1 MSMSEGD
8 LADAIE
14 DLGDTLSEAVAIAA
28 LVDAYSELAE
38 GATAGAQTLTGAGLA
53 LGQAAMS
60 AALVGMSATGQGFT
74 KIPAGVS
81 AFWVAVAGGLATSFA
96 GATAITPPPHATF
109 AAAFATLM
117 AQNLIDEVTRAEAA
131 ASLASLMYDE
141 ATTGGTVT
149 YPGPV
154 VSPIL

>member
-1 MSMSEGD
+1 MSESN

-14 DLGDTLSEAVAIAA
+14 DLPNTLSEAAAITA
-28 LVDAYSELAE
+28 LVDAYSELVENAQ
-38 GATAGAQTLTGAGLA
+38 AGAQTLTGAGLA
-53 LGQAAMS
+53 LGQVAMA
-60 AALVGMSATGQGFT
+60 AALVGMSASGQGLT
-74 KIPAGVS
+74 KIPAGVV
-81 AFWVAVAGGLATSFA
+81 AFWAAVATGLATSFA

-109 AAAFATLM
+109 AAAFAALM
-117 AQNLIDEVTRAEAA
+117 AQNVIDEATRAEAA
-131 ASLASLMYDE
+131 ASLASLMYTE